1 MITSTC
7 SQSQRDLDELKKMSK
22 DFEMKNLKA
31 DLEKQIVMNAALRR
45 SLAEMKEM
53 LKNAIDRIE
62 DVQNFLLDSK
72 LIQW

>member
-62 DVQNFLLDSK
+62 DVQNFLLNSK